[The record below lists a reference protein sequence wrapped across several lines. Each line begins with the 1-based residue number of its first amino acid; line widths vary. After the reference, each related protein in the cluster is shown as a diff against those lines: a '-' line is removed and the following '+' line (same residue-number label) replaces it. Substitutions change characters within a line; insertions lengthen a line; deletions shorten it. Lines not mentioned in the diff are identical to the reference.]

1 MVLYT
6 AIDSVTNGYLD
17 RVAKTMFP
25 QWQET
30 TTYSYQMSHFSG
42 NIDDLHTEYVY
53 SVIVHAFIFT
63 LHENVHSNIL
73 GHTIV
78 CHAARKKMHSGT

>member
-30 TTYSYQMSHFSG
+30 TAYSYHMSHFAG
-42 NIDDLHTEYVY
+42 NIDNLHTKYVY

-63 LHENVHSNIL
+63 LHENVNTLIIQYDS
-73 GHTIV
+73 TV
-78 CHAARKKMHSGT
+78 